1 MCLLVC
7 LSGRHTSNNLARS
20 MKNLIVANWKC
31 NPTTLKEAKQLFDSI
46 KKSAKNIKK
55 SEVVLCPPFVFLKE
69 LSFFKKGSL
78 VFFKL
83 GAQNCFWE
91 KFGAYTGEISLPMLR
106 DLGCEYVI
114 VGHSERRKYFGET
127 NEIVNKKLKAII
139 DAKLTAILCVGET
152 QEQRNNGETEKVLKE
167 QIIKAIKNISCSKFH
182 VSNVCIAYEP
192 VWAIGTNNPCDHEE
206 AQKMGLLIRKI
217 ISEIYSRPV
226 SQKFRLIY
234 GGSVKGDNAA
244 GYIKEA
250 GLNGLLV
257 GGASLDPKEF
267 LGTIKSIE

>member
-1 MCLLVC
+1 
-7 LSGRHTSNNLARS
+7 
-20 MKNLIVANWKC
+20 MKNLIIANWKC
-31 NPTTLKEAKQLFDSI
+31 NPTTLREAKQLFDSVR
-46 KKSAKNIKK
+46 KGAKNIKK
-55 SEVVLCPPFVFLKE
+55 SEVVICPPYTQILNLKSKTSR
-69 LSFFKKGSL
+69 LRQGFGGQANL
-78 VFFKL
+78 KL

-91 KFGAYTGEISLPMLR
+91 QKGAYTGEISLPMLW

-152 QEQRNNGETEKVLKE
+152 QEQRNNGETEKVLEE
-167 QIIKAIKNISCSKFH
+167 QINEAVKNISSSKFCE
-182 VSNVCIAYEP
+182 SETCIAYEP
-192 VWAIGTNNPCDHEE
+192 VWAIGANNPCDYEE
-206 AQKMGLLIRKI
+206 SQKMGLLIRKI

-234 GGSVKGDNAA
+234 GGSVKSGNAA
-244 GYIKEA
+244 GYIKSA

-267 LGTIKSIE
+267 LGIIKSVE